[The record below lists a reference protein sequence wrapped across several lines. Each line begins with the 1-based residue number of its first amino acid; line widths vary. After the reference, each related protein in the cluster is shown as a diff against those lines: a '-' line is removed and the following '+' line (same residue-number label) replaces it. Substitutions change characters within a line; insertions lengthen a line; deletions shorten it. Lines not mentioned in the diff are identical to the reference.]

1 MITSNTFGESKSKWS
16 NDYLTAEQLPEDL
29 NDPLILNFT
38 ARSVNVK
45 WNSPRVSNGL
55 VHFFTLSIYNYNK
68 SPLEVVLFK
77 NVTLTTF
84 NYKVTGLIPHTFY
97 LISIKSCNPKGCVS
111 SKLFIDKKININV
124 LFRTKSSAPGGL
136 EDPTLITLNSY
147 SIQINWNKPNM
158 PNGIIDHYVLER
170 LDYLPQLSEFHS
182 SNDYKPKSRSY
193 EIKSDRFMFLDF
205 DQLEACGLYSYRV
218 FAYNEAGYSKSN
230 WQNITVKA
238 AKPVV
243 VTSPLVNIIN
253 STAVRLEWITPLT
266 YCNISKYILQF
277 TLKSNGK
284 VFKID
289 NLATNSITLNTFQP
303 FTIYSQKNIQRLV
316 SR

>member
-1 MITSNTFGESKSKWS
+1 
-16 NDYLTAEQLPEDL
+16 
-29 NDPLILNFT
+29 
-38 ARSVNVK
+38 
-45 WNSPRVSNGL
+45 
-55 VHFFTLSIYNYNK
+55 
-68 SPLEVVLFK
+68 
-77 NVTLTTF
+77 
-84 NYKVTGLIPHTFY
+84 
-97 LISIKSCNPKGCVS
+97 
-111 SKLFIDKKININV
+111 
-124 LFRTKSSAPGGL
+124 
-136 EDPTLITLNSY
+136 
-147 SIQINWNKPNM
+147 
-158 PNGIIDHYVLER
+158 
-170 LDYLPQLSEFHS
+170 
-182 SNDYKPKSRSY
+182 
-193 EIKSDRFMFLDF
+193 MFLDF

-303 FTIYSQKNIQRLV
+303 FTIYSLKLTACVAGLTVNKCTSSLIKNFRTPGSPPQNVSIPVCRLISSRVISIEWLEPLAKNGGDLEYQLIRHAMSYELKFNRSETVYIGKKKYFLDTNVDGNLTYKYMVIYWFIQLN
-316 SR
+316 